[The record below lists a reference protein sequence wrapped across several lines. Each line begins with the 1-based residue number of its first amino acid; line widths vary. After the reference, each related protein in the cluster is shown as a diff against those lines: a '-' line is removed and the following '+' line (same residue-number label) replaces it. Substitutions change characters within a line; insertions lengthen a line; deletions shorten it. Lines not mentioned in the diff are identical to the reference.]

1 METEPIPTK
10 SADVLD
16 LTKKGGKPQKKNY
29 MQKIAAVLW
38 NALKS
43 LKGFILKKYQK
54 QVKSKGEE
62 KKLQK
67 FTTKYEQ
74 LKSITNQHLRLLV
87 PFLIKFRIEEELSG
101 YWKCLQEEHGIIIAD
116 YNALILKL
124 KERLNARGE
133 DLEISGFV
141 MKKHPNGSCNEN
153 IFELYEI
160 LEKNKPVIYTKAL
173 EEVAEILKR
182 KDSKKVKQREKTE
195 KKERKRTWNEEH
207 GEQAGTEMEAET
219 GDKRVGTGK
228 SGKEAK
234 RRVEQPVGLSGKK
247 ASDESSSSKER
258 DRQPNEGK
266 QKNRDGT
273 VETHKKREG
282 TSMEQRKDGKVKA
295 EPVKPDSSLK
305 AEQKNQQKAPKPTTA
320 ILNELDS
327 KPKKGKAQEEKKE
340 LPEKGSEM
348 DVEFDVDDFLCNN
361 PILKKLDKFNVRE
374 EKRQVKDLIKEVR
387 QRRLASKSK

>member
-1 METEPIPTK
+1 MPTQ

-29 MQKIAAVLW
+29 MQKVAAVLW

-195 KKERKRTWNEEH
+195 KKERKRIWHEEH
-207 GEQAGTEMEAET
+207 GDQGAEMEAET
-219 GDKRVGTGK
+219 GDKMAGAGK
-228 SGKEAK
+228 AGKEEK
-234 RRVEQPVGLSGKK
+234 KKVEQPVGLSGKK
-247 ASDESSSSKER
+247 ARDESSGSKER
-258 DRQPNEGK
+258 DRQPKEGK

-273 VETHKKREG
+273 VEAQKKREG
-282 TSMEQRKDGKVKA
+282 TSMEQKKEGKVGPA
-295 EPVKPDSSLK
+295 EPVKAIPTLK

-320 ILNELDS
+320 ILNELES
-327 KPKKGKAQEEKKE
+327 KPKKGKAPEEKKE

-348 DVEFDVDDFLCNN
+348 DVEFDVDDFLSNN

-374 EKRQVKDLIKEVR
+374 EKRQVKDLIREVR